1 MTDYIQ
7 RLRDDLAEQFKDKP
21 VIEAL
26 NKVIGRQLNDV
37 RQYFDDLR
45 NERYLDGAVGKQLDN
60 IGDIVGLSRLEAGEL
75 ACESE
80 SVYVLNDDD
89 YRTYLRYRIALNT
102 NSCTYRE
109 LMTGLETIWGVS
121 PVYYSEE
128 TDVPATII
136 FSVPLSSLT
145 GETSKIDSVPTVRPA
160 GVRALFRYYAQA
172 DTALTHLP
180 TCVSGIRQF
189 MSARISGTLQPKD
202 HRATTYAPA
211 GCAAYRMQ
219 MTAHIKGD
227 IHPADHT
234 ATAPAP
240 VGVAAVRQQIEIKIG
255 GMNT

>member
-80 SVYVLNDDD
+80 SVYVLSDDD
-89 YRTYLRYRIALNT
+89 YRTYLRYQIMLNT
-102 NSCTYRE
+102 NNCTYRE
-109 LMTGLETIWGVS
+109 LMSGLETIWGVS

-128 TDVPATII
+128 TDAPATII
-136 FSVPLSSLT
+136 FNVPLSSLT
-145 GETSKIDSVPTVRPA
+145 GETLKIDSIPTVRPA

-172 DTALTHLP
+172 DTALTYLP
-180 TCVSGIRQF
+180 ACVSGIRQF
-189 MSARISGTLQPKD
+189 MSATIHGDMRATTITAQLPTNISGTRQFISAKLPEF
-202 HRATTYAPA
+202 TTL
-211 GCAAYRMQ
+211 
-219 MTAHIKGD
+219 
-227 IHPADHT
+227 
-234 ATAPAP
+234 ATADGDTLCTSDNEILIAE
-240 VGVAAVRQQIEIKIG
+240 VR
-255 GMNT
+255 T